1 MFCEKIR
8 KNILIPNITSLKSRA
23 KQQFIVNINT
33 KKVFCNF
40 SKKKVVILI
49 RFIATKPP
57 KNLKFPGL
65 C

>member
-8 KNILIPNITSLKSRA
+8 NILIPNITSLKCRA

-40 SKKKVVILI
+40 SKKKRCNFDTIY
-49 RFIATKPP
+49 
-57 KNLKFPGL
+57 
-65 C
+65 CY